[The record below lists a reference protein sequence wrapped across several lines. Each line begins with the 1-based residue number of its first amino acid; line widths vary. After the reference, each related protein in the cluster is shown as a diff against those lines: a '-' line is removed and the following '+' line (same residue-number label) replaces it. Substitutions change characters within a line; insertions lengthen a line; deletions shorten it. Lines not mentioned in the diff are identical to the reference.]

1 MSSKFKVG
9 DRVQFSDHL
18 TSGVGIIVGE
28 SPEWEDERFAWTLR
42 AESFDH
48 EAIGFYKNVED
59 YEFPVR
65 FFAKKDI
72 KQIGTSYQ
80 SPVKERVVK
89 EVVAGHYGNV
99 TVYYINPSLKADLR
113 VELTSSKHSA
123 SDLRHAARV
132 FNDLAEVLEGKD

>member
-9 DRVQFSDHL
+9 DRVQFSDHVV
-18 TSGVGIIVGE
+18 SGIGIIVGE
-28 SPEWEDERFAWTLR
+28 SPEWEDERFSWTLR

-48 EAIGFYKNVED
+48 EARGFYKNVED

-65 FFAKKDI
+65 YFAEKDI

-89 EVVAGHYGNV
+89 EIQSGVYGIVNVPPNAGKV
-99 TVYYINPSLKADLR
+99 SLIPKARDY
-113 VELTSSKHSA
+113 TA
-123 SDLRHAARV
+123 QDLRHAARV
-132 FNDLAEVLEGKD
+132 FNDLAEVLEEKG